1 MVHNKAAWVVAGVC
15 ALCAAAAPR
24 APAAG
29 PRANAQ
35 QAKETRPMTRSAH
48 ILRYV
53 HLYTDARG
61 VSHFRDEKLTFRSS
75 AAPGARG
82 AVSPGLSAPR
92 ELLALPLSDA
102 RGATLLLLKRG
113 AREDWHRAPRRMWL
127 VVLQGA
133 AQVTASDGEVRR
145 FGVGSVLLMDDL
157 KGKGHITRAVGR
169 VDHIALTIPA
179 PAKK

>member
-1 MVHNKAAWVVAGVC
+1 MPKRTVWIVAGVC
-15 ALCAAAAPR
+15 ALCAAATAR

-29 PRANAQ
+29 TRAGAPH
-35 QAKETRPMTRSAH
+35 AKENRTMARTAH

-53 HLYTDARG
+53 HLYADARG
-61 VSHFRDEKLTFRSS
+61 VSHFRDETLTFRSS
-75 AAPGARG
+75 AASGSRG
-82 AVSPGLSAPR
+82 AVSPGLSAPH
-92 ELLALPLSDA
+92 ELLSRSLSNA

-127 VVLQGA
+127 IVVQGA

-179 PAKK
+179 PAAK